1 LLSDFFIFYGYLLI
15 TEKNIQRKEMIPFTD
30 EELIAPVTKVIDK
43 VRPSLAL
50 DGGDIDFITV
60 KNATVY
66 VQLKGACIGCA
77 SSGSTL
83 KYGVERQLRMDI
95 HPELCVVN
103 VPIGMENDIDKL

>member
-1 LLSDFFIFYGYLLI
+1 
-15 TEKNIQRKEMIPFTD
+15 MIPFTD
-30 EELIAPVTKVIDK
+30 EELMNPVQVAIDK
-43 VRPSLAL
+43 IRPSLAL

-60 KNATVY
+60 KNANVY

-95 HPELCVVN
+95 HPELTVIN
-103 VPIGMENDIDKL
+103 VPVGMENDIDNL